1 MSGNMAEPD
10 REPILVPLTQGRP
23 RTFVVFLCDG
33 LSARRVAS
41 FAGLL
46 DLQQRLQGER
56 STVRVLA
63 SLDDLGQACYTSGH
77 SADHHGLDD
86 TEGHDL
92 SGLSPEAFD
101 EGEHQ
106 GYLSTPSEFPIRLA
120 NLRRLAADV
129 GLDQIVGV
137 LPWNTDDDANDLV
150 SINRDPDAT
159 LQIADEN
166 PVVFLYA
173 PVEIGADA
181 IAAFPNGYFSSDL
194 DPMQN
199 YALARHLEAKF
210 GLVLFGIGSRFL
222 GFRRATALTDHA
234 AEQLCAELVGLYSDA
249 PPEAA
254 QTLARLIT
262 GRTWL
267 LIRYT
272 ES

>member
-1 MSGNMAEPD
+1 MDAPD
-10 REPILVPLTQGRP
+10 RLPDLVPFPQGRP
-23 RTFVVFLCDG
+23 RTFVIFLCDG
-33 LSARRVAS
+33 LSARHLSS

-46 DLQQRLQGER
+46 DLQQRLQAER
-56 STVRVLA
+56 PNIRVLA
-63 SLDDLGQACYTSGH
+63 SLDNLGQACYTSGH
-77 SADHHGLDD
+77 GADHHGLDD

-101 EGEHQ
+101 EGEHR

-129 GLDQIVGV
+129 GLDQIAGV
-137 LPWNTDDDANDLV
+137 LPWSTDDDANDLV
-150 SINRDPDAT
+150 SINRDPDEA
-159 LQIADEN
+159 LQIAEEGL
-166 PVVFLYA
+166 VVFLYA
-173 PVEIGADA
+173 PVQAGADA

-249 PPEAA
+249 PPGAA

>member
-1 MSGNMAEPD
+1 MADSDGEPVLI
-10 REPILVPLTQGRP
+10 PFLQGRP

-33 LSARRVAS
+33 LSARGVAS
-41 FAGLL
+41 FSGLL
-46 DLQQRLQGER
+46 DLQLRLQAER
-56 STVRVLA
+56 PNVRVLA

-77 SADHHGLDD
+77 GADLHGLDD

-92 SGLSPEAFD
+92 SGLSSEAFD
-101 EGEHQ
+101 EGEHR

-129 GLDQIVGV
+129 GLDQIAGV

-150 SINRDPDAT
+150 SINRDPEAA
-159 LQIADEN
+159 LQIADED

-173 PVEIGADA
+173 PVEAGADA

-194 DPMQN
+194 NPMQN
-199 YALARHLEAKF
+199 HALARHLEAKF
-210 GLVLFGIGSRFL
+210 GLVLFGLGSRFL
-222 GFRRATALTDHA
+222 GFRRATALTDHVA
-234 AEQLCAELVGLYSDA
+234 AQLGAELVGLYKDA
-249 PPEAA
+249 PSEAA